1 MFQLFR
7 SRKCIRKYIC
17 KRRDGITRVKIKY
30 IIWDATDRYPTSR
43 RRDPLI
49 SGQRERFTM
58 QMLKHADSAICKPEH
73 DSVSGRGHCKN
84 TVRGRRINIAR
95 NLPPFQFSPSIN
107 RAAGLAPGPGI

>member
-58 QMLKHADSAICKPEH
+58 QMLKHADSVQ
-73 DSVSGRGHCKN
+73 SVSLSTTVCRGED
-84 TVRGRRINIAR
+84 TVKTRCGDGVLISLEIYHRFNFRPR
-95 NLPPFQFSPSIN
+95 
-107 RAAGLAPGPGI
+107 